1 MDVYTNGENGEYV
14 YFTRR
19 PVDIGTI
26 PKTPDNEACKV
37 ICFDKRIPVNA
48 DSFMAWG
55 IVHYHKPLTE
65 KQIADYELR
74 PSHSNPDVRRIMDEQ
89 TQALGAWEEQNRIKE
104 ELRLTS
110 RVFDD
115 DPFSLKSGVTQ
126 QRLAEQ
132 YDFALRHPKLRTRKR
147 EKAPPHQVKCR

>member
-26 PKTPDNEACKV
+26 PKTADNEACKV
-37 ICFDKRIPVNA
+37 ICFDKRTPVNA

-74 PSHSNPDVRRIMDEQ
+74 PSHSNPDVRRVMEM
-89 TQALGAWEEQNRIKE
+89 QAQGLGVWEEQNHVRE
-104 ELRLTS
+104 DLRLTS

-115 DPFSLKSGVTQ
+115 DLFSVKSGVTQ
-126 QRLAEQ
+126 KQLAEQ
-132 YDFALRHPKLRTRKR
+132 YDFALHHPTPHTRQRGKV
-147 EKAPPHQVKCR
+147 PPRKVKSR